1 MRFVYRSM
9 CDPCAVWARV
19 RPCVPCVSRVCP
31 VCVPCVSRVCPGSP
45 RCLFTYR
52 KKTPGGA
59 GTHKGHTDDGS
70 HRAGHSSHNHPDPQ
84 THPPPTHSR
93 SRPSPRTILNCP
105 ADDRTPLPRDARVTN
120 HRTSTTYSRS
130 LPPGAA
136 RARRHEPPA
145 RPRLRSCRGVSCV
158 YRLYGLLV
166 CAVSGC
172 SFVWIFGSLDC

>member
-1 MRFVYRSM
+1 M
-9 CDPCAVWARV
+9 CGVGPCAPVCPV
-19 RPCVPCVSRVCP
+19 CVPCVSRVCP
-31 VCVPCVSRVCPGSP
+31 VCVPCVSRLLPGSP

-120 HRTSTTYSRS
+120 HRTSRSSTTHTVEVCR
-130 LPPGAA
+130 PARRG
-136 RARRHEPPA
+136 RARGGTSRPPA
-145 RPRLRSCRGVSCV
+145 RGFVRAVESRACTDCTGFW
-158 YRLYGLLV
+158 
-166 CAVSGC
+166 CAR
-172 SFVWIFGSLDC
+172 